1 MMRLSGKLRPETIT
15 RQSDLVIEPSLN
27 TTWTTT
33 YIYAIKI
40 TPLNTPHKGRRNG
53 PISRRDQKD
62 SSRHSIHLWI
72 IAWSYR
78 LRPPRSRR
86 AIYCAFRK
94 GFCVQKATGMSFPHF
109 CVHFQLISFQLW
121 RLYTAFF
128 FGGEHFCLRRF
139 H

>member
-1 MMRLSGKLRPETIT
+1 MLSELERKLRPETIT
-15 RQSDLVIEPSLN
+15 RMKNTSVSYLVIEPSLN

-40 TPLNTPHKGRRNG
+40 APPNIPHKGHRNG

-62 SSRHSIHLWI
+62 SSCHSIHLWI

-78 LRPPRSRR
+78 LCPPRSRY

-94 GFCVQKATGMSFPHF
+94 GFRVQKATGMSFPHS
-109 CVHFQLISFQLW
+109 CVHFRLISFSAMEA
-121 RLYTAFF
+121 LYGLLF
-128 FGGEHFCLRRF
+128 RR
-139 H
+139 